1 MTFLEF
7 LHNLIFSIPT
17 KKPVVVY

>member
-17 KKPVVVY
+17 KKLVVVY